1 MWHKIILAVLSC
13 ALLGKLFI
21 IAWAVW
27 AILTIE

>member
-13 ALLGKLFI
+13 ALLGELFI